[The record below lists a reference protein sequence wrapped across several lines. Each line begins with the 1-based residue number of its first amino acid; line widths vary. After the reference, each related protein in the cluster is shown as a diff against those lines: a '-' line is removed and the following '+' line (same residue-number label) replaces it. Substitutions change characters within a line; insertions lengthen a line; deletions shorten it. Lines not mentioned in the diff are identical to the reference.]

1 MYERVRGLKFNL
13 LACRVDFE
21 DAECRLKSAEESL
34 ESALAVL
41 EGLGSDTTDE
51 IIHTTARMSLDP
63 DTESTID
70 KGKGRVL
77 TEFGDL

>member
-41 EGLGSDTTDE
+41 EGLG
-51 IIHTTARMSLDP
+51 
-63 DTESTID
+63 
-70 KGKGRVL
+70 
-77 TEFGDL
+77 